1 MSSELLRSGS
11 ENRSGLVVKRYL
23 DYLVRCGYAAAG
35 ISERVRV
42 VEHFIGWLGR
52 RSISRETTQQF
63 LRRHLPR
70 CRCHAAVIRDPK
82 RNHMALH
89 RLLTIVLPPV
99 ETKQSEFSRGFVGD
113 LLRRY
118 RDRLINERGLA
129 IGTVR
134 NQLRSV
140 RTMLARLRVR
150 RTRQLRA
157 WTSERIEEYVASE
170 ARRHQPGTA
179 SSIASAARSF
189 LRFLLQEGLIQ
200 RDLAAAVPRFAS
212 WHLAS
217 LPETLREREVVQ
229 LLNRPDASTPIGL
242 RDRAILMCLS
252 ELGLRAAEVAKLELE
267 DVDLARG
274 VLRIS
279 RSKRGG
285 LATLPIPR
293 RLAKALNDYLQRGR
307 PACTSRSVFVAH
319 WPPRIGKPIRP
330 VTVSVLVKRWAA
342 RAGLGTDIGAAHI
355 LRHSFASRMLK
366 AGACLKQIADVLG
379 HRSID
384 TTAIYAKVDLKS
396 LSQVGLP
403 WPGTKEVQR

>member
-1 MSSELLRSGS
+1 MSAELLRSGS
-11 ENRSGLVVKRYL
+11 ENRSGRVVKQYV
-23 DYLVRCGYAAAG
+23 DYLVRCGYAAASV
-35 ISERVRV
+35 SESARI
-42 VEHFIGWLGR
+42 VEHFLGWLGR
-52 RSISRETTQQF
+52 RSISREAARQF

-70 CRCHAAVIRDPK
+70 CRCQAAVIRDPK

-89 RLLTIVLPPV
+89 RLLTLVQPPV
-99 ETKQSEFSRGFVGD
+99 ETKRSEFPRGFVGD

-118 RDRLINERGLA
+118 RERLINERGLA
-129 IGTVR
+129 MGTVR
-134 NQLRSV
+134 NRLRSV

-150 RTRQLRA
+150 RARQLRA
-157 WTSERIEEYVASE
+157 WTPERIEDYVASE

-179 SSIASAARSF
+179 YSIATATRSF

-200 RDLAAAVPRFAS
+200 RDLAAAVPRFAY
-212 WHLAS
+212 WRLAP
-217 LPETLREREVVQ
+217 LPETLRDEEVVQ
-229 LLNRPDASTPIGL
+229 LLNRPDAGTPIGL
-242 RDRAILMCLS
+242 RDRAILLCLS

-267 DVDLARG
+267 GVDLARG
-274 VLRIS
+274 VLRVC

-293 RLAKALNDYLQRGR
+293 QLAKALKDYLQRGR
-307 PACTSRSVFVAH
+307 PACTSRTVFVAH
-319 WPPRIGKPIRP
+319 WPPGIGKPIRP

-355 LRHSFASRMLK
+355 LRHSFASRMLN